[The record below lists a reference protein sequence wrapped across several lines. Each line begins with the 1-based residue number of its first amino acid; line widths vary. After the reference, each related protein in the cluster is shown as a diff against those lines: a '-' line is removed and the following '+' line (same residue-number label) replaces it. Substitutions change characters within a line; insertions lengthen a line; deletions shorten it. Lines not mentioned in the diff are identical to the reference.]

1 VAKRGINQIKY
12 DKITY
17 KANPMKRIIIEK
29 VFPEINNGRF
39 PIKRVVGDK
48 VLVKSHIYADGHD
61 EISARLLFKR
71 ASEKKWNFA
80 EMRLLYNDEWLSEF
94 AVEKFEDYFYT
105 VEAWIDDYK
114 TLRNGLEKKYVV
126 GQDVSLDIQMAA
138 EALRKRVRLRGGNAK
153 MRRVLSEVEN
163 SRELGVKV
171 DLLLSKK
178 VLSFASAVPCR
189 DSLVR
194 YANVLRVSVD
204 REKAA
209 FSAWYEMFP
218 RSCGENGR
226 HGTFRDCEKLL
237 PDIARMGFDVLYF
250 PPIHPIGEA
259 KRKGKNNSLVCGKG
273 DVGSPWAI
281 GSRNGGHKSVHPA
294 LGNVSDFK
302 RLVKKASA
310 HGLEIALDLAFQCA
324 PDHPC
329 VKEHPQWFKWRPDG
343 SVQYAENPPK
353 KYEDIVP
360 FDFDTKNYKQLWRY
374 LKDIVEYWLNLGV
387 RIFRVDNPHTKPF
400 VFWQWLIG
408 DVKKRYPEVIFLSE
422 AFTRPKKMYMLA
434 KLGFSQ
440 SYTYFA
446 WRNTKKEIT
455 DYVNELTQTEVS
467 EFFRP
472 NFWPNTPDILT
483 AIFQDSGRPAFLSRF
498 ALAATLSSNYG
509 IYGPCYELCVNTP
522 LRKGSEEYLNSEKYE
537 IRNWDRNAAG
547 NIKDFISRINR
558 IRKGNKSFW
567 RTNNVSFLDV
577 DNDLLIAYMKGNEL
591 IVVVSLD
598 CYFKRSGWLNVP
610 LEKIG
615 LAEDAVYTMHDLLT
629 GAKYKWKGRANYV
642 ELSPDWPAHIFR
654 IET

>member
-1 VAKRGINQIKY
+1 
-12 DKITY
+12 
-17 KANPMKRIIIEK
+17 MKRIIIEK

-360 FDFDTKNYKQLWRY
+360 FDFDTKNYKQLWHY

-577 DNDLLIAYMKGNEL
+577 DNDLLIAYMKGNDL

-598 CYFKRSGWLNVP
+598 CYFRLSGWLNVP

-629 GAKYKWKGRANYV
+629 GAKYKWKGRVNYV

-654 IET
+654 IEA